1 VLEKY
6 LEDLEA
12 RIDEATETRLFGEWL
27 DFTEGRFEG
36 DLFCPARPRPAPS
49 GVEWPKVPV
58 NEALGDFDLMALQQF
73 RGCSEALA
81 KGNGELLCVRCNYGT
96 SILPS
101 LFGAELFVMDDEI
114 DTLPTSWPLG
124 GIDRIRQ
131 VIDAGAPDLD
141 QGLGGK
147 VLEMG
152 ERFAAIMKEYP
163 RVGKHVHLYHPD
175 LQGPM
180 DICEVLWGSGLFVDI
195 IDHPDLVK
203 ALLELV
209 TDTYA
214 RFLRRWL
221 EVAPFSDG
229 CEAHWGMLH
238 GGHIMLRDDSAMNF
252 SPAMFD
258 EFIRPYDQR
267 LLDEFGGGAIHF
279 CGRGDH
285 YIEQMGRM
293 RGMHAVAMSQ
303 PECNDMEVI
312 YRNTV
317 DRGIKLIG
325 LERAAAEAAL
335 ADGRD
340 LHGCVHCR

>member
-1 VLEKY
+1 MLEEY
-6 LEDLEA
+6 LEDLET
-12 RIDEATETRLFGEWL
+12 RIDEGTETRLFDEWL

-36 DLFCPARPRPAPS
+36 DLFSPARPQPS
-49 GVEWPKVPV
+49 PPGVEWPKVLV
-58 NEALGDFDLMALQQF
+58 NEALNNFDMMALQQF

-81 KGNGELLCVRCNYGT
+81 NGDGQLLCVRSNYGT

-101 LFGAELFVMDDEI
+101 LFGAELFVMDDEV

-124 GIDRIRQ
+124 GINRIKQ
-131 VIDAGAPDLD
+131 VIDAGAPDMD
-141 QGLGGK
+141 QALGGK

-152 ERFAAIMKEYP
+152 ERFAAIMKRYP
-163 RVGKHVHLYHPD
+163 RIGKHVHLYHPD

-195 IDHPDLVK
+195 VDRPDLVT
-203 ALLELV
+203 ALLELI
-209 TDTYA
+209 TETYI

-221 EVAPFSDG
+221 EIAPFSDG
-229 CEAHWGMLH
+229 SEAHWGLLH
-238 GGHIMLRDDSAMNF
+238 KGHIMLRDDSAMNF

-267 LLDEFGGGAIHF
+267 LLDAFGGGAIHF

-285 YIEQMGRM
+285 YIEKMSRM
-293 RGMHAVAMSQ
+293 PRMHAIAMSQ
-303 PECNDMEVI
+303 PDYNDMEVI

-325 LERAAAEAAL
+325 LERAAAEAAV
-335 ADGRD
+335 AKGRD
-340 LHGCVHCR
+340 LHGNVHCR